1 MNKIYL
7 NNSQIVKLA
16 RHLVSVIRSEHDEHV
31 IVYGVPRGGVPV
43 AYLVAAMSNGTIS
56 VANTPEEATVF
67 VDDLVDSGATAR
79 KWQAKYPGKEFYALL
94 DKDNPHSPCN
104 GVDARDLLIAGN
116 WLVFP
121 WEGDETED
129 EGIEDN
135 IRRLLQF
142 VGEDPARGG
151 LLETPA
157 RVAKA
162 WAHWTSG
169 YGKDAKDLLKVFEDG
184 ADGCDEMVIVKD
196 IPFYT
201 HCEHH
206 LAPFFGT
213 ATVAYI
219 PDGRIV
225 GLSKISRIVDMFARR
240 LQVQERLTN
249 QIADALND
257 NLSPKGVGVVIRARH
272 LCMESRGICQQGHH
286 TITSALRGVLKDKPE
301 ARAEF
306 MSLASGA

>member
-1 MNKIYL
+1 MKDLKMTDKTYL
-7 NNSQIVKLA
+7 SNSDVTAMAAELA
-16 RHLVSVIRSEHDEHV
+16 SSIPAGAK
-31 IVYGVPRGGVPV
+31 VYGIPRGGVPV
-43 AYLVAAMSNGTIS
+43 AYLLAGYNGIH
-56 VANTPEEATVF
+56 VVNEPNDADLL
-67 VDDLVDSGATAR
+67 VDDIIDSGITAGEWGDRYCKPVRALIDRCNPETNGATAR
-79 KWQAKYPGKEFYALL
+79 RFLTG
-94 DKDNPHSPCN
+94 
-104 GVDARDLLIAGN
+104 

-121 WEGDETED
+121 WEGDA
-129 EGIEDN
+129 EGSFEDN

-142 VGEDPARGG
+142 IGENPQRGG
-151 LLETPA
+151 LLETPH

-162 WAHWTSG
+162 WSHWTSG
-169 YGKDAKDLLKVFEDG
+169 YQKDPAKILKVFEDG

-219 PDGRIV
+219 PNGKIV
-225 GLSKISRIVDMFARR
+225 GLSKLSRVVDLFARR

-249 QIADALND
+249 QIADALET
-257 NLSPKGVGVVIRARH
+257 NLQPKGVGVVIRARH
-272 LCMESRGICQQGHH
+272 LCIESRGIAQQGSV
-286 TITSALRGVLKDKPE
+286 TVTSAVRGALKGDAK

-306 MSLASGA
+306 MAIAQDAKAI